1 MSKAKSKQSSP
12 RRSNAPAESGTD
24 LSAYRGKRD
33 FSKTPEPAGGA
44 AGAPERDKRLYVV
57 QKHDATNLHY
67 DLRLELD
74 GVLKSWAVPKGPC
87 LDPSKKPLAVHTEDH
102 PIEYGSFEGVIPK
115 DQYGGGTVMIWD
127 TGHWEPIGDP
137 HEAYGKGDFKFRLH
151 GRKLR
156 GEWALVKMG
165 GKAAED
171 GNNWLLLKKKDGES
185 RPVDEYDILAQQAR
199 SAATGRTMKEIA
211 DASDLI
217 WSEGRAQAGAPNE
230 AGISPTVAH
239 RTSTIVD
246 TSAPDGAKKRTQPD
260 IFAPQL
266 AQSDTIIPDGDDWIH
281 EVKLD
286 GYRLVAMIDRGHVRL
301 MTRNKLDWTD
311 RFQRIAEA
319 LRELPVDQ
327 AILDGEVVVLDSRG
341 VPDFQLL
348 QNAFKGKMTGPP
360 RAMAYYV
367 FDLPHAGGY
376 DLSRVPIEQ
385 RKTLLRT
392 ILARA
397 DLEPTVHYCDHI
409 VGKGPTVFEQAIAGG
424 FEGIISKRLGS
435 HYEPRRSYAWLKFK
449 GVTSQDF
456 VVAGFTKPTGSRHG
470 FGSLV
475 LGQYEDGNLYYRGR
489 VGSGFTDDSL
499 ESINADLRTRVRK
512 ASPFT
517 VRADIPAAKGVTWVQ
532 PELVAHVEFSGW
544 SDDGIPRHPVFKGLR
559 PEMNPEDVVADNPL
573 DRRSRAGHGSTS
585 STRTQGTSAKVS
597 KPDVVRA
604 RRAPED
610 AVVLGVRI
618 SNPNRNVYP
627 EAAVTKKEVAEYYTA
642 VAEAVVPQMASRPL
656 SIVRCPLGLAGES
669 FYQKHLGKG
678 FPEDIHEMSIPN
690 DPDLLM
696 YITDAK
702 GLVSLVQM
710 GVLEIHPWGCRMDN
724 ADRPDR
730 LIFDLDPGEGIE
742 WEHIVASAHFLRQYL
757 GDLGLESFVKTSG
770 GKGIHVVV
778 PIQRRSSWN
787 EAKVFTRAIAQDIV
801 RIAPRNFVA
810 VANPPLRKQRIYIDY
825 LRNTR
830 GATAVGAYSTR
841 AREGALV
848 STPLDWDELTPEA
861 TPDKFTVRTVPL
873 RLATPGSDPWA
884 RIGGVVQSITSAMK
898 RRLGMT

>member
-1 MSKAKSKQSSP
+1 MKKAKSKRSSTRAP
-12 RRSNAPAESGTD
+12 RKDGGPSAKSGSD

-44 AGAPERDKRLYVV
+44 ADALEGGRMYVI

-67 DLRLELD
+67 DLRLEMD
-74 GVLKSWAVPKGPC
+74 GVLKSWAVPKGPS

-102 PIEYGSFEGVIPK
+102 PIEYGGFEGIIPQ

-127 TGHWEPIGDP
+127 RGEWEPIGDP
-137 HEAYGKGDFKFRLH
+137 SEAYAKGDLKFRLH
-151 GRKLR
+151 GQKLR
-156 GEWALVKMG
+156 GEWAIVKMG
-165 GKAAED
+165 GKAAAD
-171 GNNWLLLKKKDGES
+171 GNNWLLIKKKDSES
-185 RPVDEYDILAQQAR
+185 RPVDEYDVLAQQAR

-211 DASDLI
+211 EAADLV
-217 WSEGRAQAGAPNE
+217 WTEGRAQPRAGGEPANAPP
-230 AGISPTVAH
+230 PTVVEA
-239 RTSTIVD
+239 
-246 TSAPDGAKKRTQPD
+246 SALTNARKSAQPE
-260 IFAPQL
+260 IFTPQL
-266 AQSDTIIPDGDDWIH
+266 AQSDTIVPEGDDWIH
-281 EVKLD
+281 EIKLD
-286 GYRLVAMIDRGHVRL
+286 GYRLVAIIERGDVRL

-311 RFQRIAEA
+311 RFPRIADA
-319 LRELPVDQ
+319 LKKLPIDQ

-348 QNAFKGKMTGPP
+348 QNAFRGKITGQP
-360 RAMAYYV
+360 RAMAYFV

-376 DLSRVPIEQ
+376 DLARVPIEQ

-392 ILARA
+392 ILSGAN
-397 DLEPTVHYCDHI
+397 LEPTVHYCDHI
-409 VGKGPTVFEQAIAGG
+409 VGKGPVVLEQAIAGG

-475 LGQYEDGNLYYRGR
+475 LGQYEDGKLYYRGR
-489 VGSGFTDDSL
+489 AGSGFTDESL
-499 ESINADLRTRVRK
+499 ETIDAELRTRVRK
-512 ASPFT
+512 TSPFAAP
-517 VRADIPAAKGVTWVQ
+517 ADIPAAKAVTWVE

-544 SDDGIPRHPVFKGLR
+544 SDDGMPRHPVFKGLR
-559 PEMNPEDVVADNPL
+559 PEVNPENVIAEDPL
-573 DRRSRAGHGSTS
+573 GSLGRKAPSAERESRPRSTS
-585 STRTQGTSAKVS
+585 AR
-597 KPDVVRA
+597 PEVVKA
-604 RRAPED
+604 QRAPED

-627 EAAVTKKEVAEYYTA
+627 EAAVTKKEVAQYYA
-642 VAEAVVPQMASRPL
+642 SIAEAVVPQMAGRPL

-678 FPEDIHEMSIPN
+678 FPEDIHEMPIPN
-690 DPDLLM
+690 DPDLSM
-696 YITDAK
+696 YVTDAK

-724 ADRPDR
+724 VDRPDR

-742 WEHIVASAHFLRQYL
+742 WEHIVASAHFLRKYL

-778 PIQRRSSWN
+778 PIQRRSTWE

-841 AREGALV
+841 AREGAMV
-848 STPLDWDELTPEA
+848 STPLTWDELTPET

-884 RIGGVVQSITSAMK
+884 GIGDVKQSITSAMK
-898 RRLGMT
+898 DKLDIG